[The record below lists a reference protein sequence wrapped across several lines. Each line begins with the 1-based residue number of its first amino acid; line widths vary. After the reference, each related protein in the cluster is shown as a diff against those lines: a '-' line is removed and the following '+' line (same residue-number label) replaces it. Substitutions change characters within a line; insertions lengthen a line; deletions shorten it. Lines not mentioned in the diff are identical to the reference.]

1 MTLPARQY
9 PSEAEAERAYRRRWI
24 LVPGVV
30 VLLCVV
36 VGLVYAL
43 GPWRTRAAVVS
54 RSYPAGITRIELA
67 GPDDVSLVGGGARTP
82 ILASWTTHWNYRKP
96 TVRSTRDGDTLK
108 LRLDCSYSVGVE
120 CSADVRLTVPAGV
133 AVNVSSAAGD
143 VRADGVT
150 GDLTVGAGNGDV
162 HLSDVTG
169 TVDVRA
175 AGGDVRLVGISGIVT
190 ARTNSGDLL
199 ADELYGKT
207 ARLSSSSGDVRA
219 FFGTVPRNVTAQSN
233 SGDVR
238 VGVPRGSGPYQ
249 VRADTNS
256 GDVRTDVN
264 TGTSSAAV
272 INATATSGD
281 VTVMYLDD
289 PDGRHDHRGPHHA
302 PMPPGRPMPPKPPAP
317 GRPG

>member
-1 MTLPARQY
+1 MTFFARQY

-24 LVPGVV
+24 LIPGVV

-43 GPWRTRAAVVS
+43 GPWRTREAVVS
-54 RSYPAGITRIELA
+54 QSYPAGITRIELA

-82 ILASWTTHWNYRKP
+82 ILASWDTYWNYRKP
-96 TVRSTRDGDTLK
+96 AVRSTRDGDTLK

-120 CSADVRLTVPAGV
+120 CSADLRLTVPAGV
-133 AVNVSSAAGD
+133 AVNVSSATGD

-150 GDLTVGAGNGDV
+150 GNVTVDSNNGDV
-162 HLSDVTG
+162 RLSDVTG
-169 TVDVRA
+169 DVGVHA
-175 AGGDVRLVGISGIVT
+175 ASGDVRLVGINGNVT
-190 ARTNSGDLL
+190 AQANSGDVL

-207 ARLSSSSGDVRA
+207 ARLSSNSGDVRG
-219 FFGTVPRNVTAQSN
+219 FFGAVPRNVTAESN

-249 VRADTNS
+249 VRADANS
-256 GDVRTDVN
+256 GEVRTDVN
-264 TGTSSAAV
+264 TSPSSAAV
-272 INATATSGD
+272 INATAMSGD
-281 VTVMYLDD
+281 VTVTYLDD
-289 PDGRHDHRGPHHA
+289 DGGHDHHHMHHA
-302 PMPPGRPMPPKPPAP
+302 PMPPRQPMPPKPPAP